1 MTEHLARISTRRP
14 WVTIGVWA
22 VLIVIAGALVFQFLG
37 TATTTDFRLAGRY
50 ESERANTFLTD
61 RLRGPE
67 KAAEIVIVQSP
78 SLTVDDD
85 AFRAKV
91 EAVHE
96 DIAGL
101 GPEVIAGGFAGN
113 PGLYHYYHAQQAL
126 QGAQALQALGIAPP
140 FSAEE
145 MQQIQA
151 AAAAA
156 GQAEF
161 AQQLLADPEQAERLL
176 AVVADPGQTQR
187 LMGLLVSTDRRTA
200 LIHYTMTGTTQEATG
215 NIAEVVEKVE
225 EANEADDFL
234 VLIGGDASVA
244 HESNELARHD
254 LERGERFGVPVALL
268 VLLVL
273 FGAVV
278 ATMLPLGLAI
288 VSILIALAAV
298 AVIGQYSQ
306 LVFFV
311 TMMVVMIGLAVGID
325 YSLLIVSRFKEELG
339 HGLDTKEAV
348 TKTGGT
354 AGRTVFFSGA
364 TVVLALIGLL
374 IVPASFYQSL
384 ALGAILVVIASLAAT
399 LTLLPAVLA
408 LLGPRIDLLTVPFI
422 SRFSLKSPEET
433 EHGFWESI
441 TRVVTR
447 FPVVSILVI
456 AVPMIAL
463 AAFYLDI
470 QTGLND
476 VNTFPDSAETKE
488 AFIIL
493 TEEFSVGEVSPAGV
507 LSPAEIVV
515 VGDIG
520 DPQVEQAIARLE
532 QAIVDSPD
540 FPVPAER
547 EVNDAGDLALLTLPF
562 PGESTSRAATGYMET
577 LREDLVPAAFD
588 GVPAEVYVG
597 GLTAESADFYGIVRV
612 YTPIVFAFVLGL
624 SFIILMM
631 VFRSIVIPIKAIIMN
646 LLSVGATYGLLVLV
660 FQKGVGA
667 DLLGFQHA
675 EVIDAW
681 LPLFLFTILFGLS
694 MDYHVFLLSR
704 IRERYDQTENNTE
717 AVAYGLRSTAG
728 MITGAALIMV
738 VVFGAF
744 ATGETIINQLLGFGL
759 AVAIF
764 LDATLVRSVLVPASM
779 EVLGKGNW
787 YLPPFLRW
795 LPDLRVEAP
804 EESSARP

>member
-1 MTEHLARISTRRP
+1 MTEHLARVSARRP
-14 WVTIGVWA
+14 WMTVGIWVVMIA
-22 VLIVIAGALVFQFLG
+22 VAAALIFQFLG
-37 TATTTDFRLAGRY
+37 SATTTDFRLAGRY

-67 KAAEIVIVQSP
+67 KSAEIVIVQSET
-78 SLTVDDD
+78 LTADDD

-91 EAVHE
+91 EAVHAS
-96 DIAGL
+96 IVSL
-101 GPEVIAGGFAGN
+101 GPEVIAGGLDGN
-113 PGLYHYYHAQQAL
+113 QGLHHYYQAQQAV
-126 QGAQALQALGIAPP
+126 QGAQALQSLGIAPP

-145 MQQIQA
+145 LQQIQA

-161 AQQLLADPEQAERLL
+161 AQQLLADPKQAEQLL
-176 AVVADPGQTQR
+176 AVAADPEKMQR
-187 LMGLLVSTDRRTA
+187 LLGLLLSPDKRTA
-200 LIHYTMTGTTQEATG
+200 LIHYTMAGTSQEATG
-215 NIAEVVEKVE
+215 NVAEVIEKVE

-244 HESNELARHD
+244 HENNELARHD
-254 LERGERFGVPVALL
+254 LERGERFGVPVALI

-298 AVIGQYSQ
+298 AIIGQYSQ

-339 HGLDTKEAV
+339 HGLGTKEAV
-348 TKTGGT
+348 VKTGGT

-408 LLGPRIDLLTVPFI
+408 LLGPKVDFLTVPFI
-422 SRFSLKSPEET
+422 SRFSLKSPEASEQ
-433 EHGFWESI
+433 GFWESI
-441 TRVVTR
+441 TRIVTR
-447 FPVVSILVI
+447 FPVVSILAI
-456 AVPMIAL
+456 AIPMIAL

-470 QTGLND
+470 RTGLND
-476 VNTFPDSAETKE
+476 VNTFPDSAETKK

-515 VGDIG
+515 VGNIS
-520 DPQVEQAIARLE
+520 DPQVEGAISRLE
-532 QAIVDSPD
+532 QAIVDSSD

-577 LREDLVPAAFD
+577 LRDELIPAAFE

-597 GLTAESADFYGIVRV
+597 GLTAESTDFYGIVRV

-624 SFIILMM
+624 SFVILMM

-646 LLSVGATYGLLVLV
+646 LLSVGATYGLLVVV

-667 DLLGFQHA
+667 DLLGFDRA
-675 EVIDAW
+675 VVIDAW

-704 IRERYDQTENNTE
+704 IRERYDETGRTTPRRWHMGCGRPL
-717 AVAYGLRSTAG
+717 ASSP
-728 MITGAALIMV
+728 GAALIMV

-744 ATGETIINQLLGFGL
+744 ATGRDDRQSAHGLRAGHSRVFLTLHWSGPCLSQPAWRSWAKETGICRRG
-759 AVAIF
+759 
-764 LDATLVRSVLVPASM
+764 
-779 EVLGKGNW
+779 
-787 YLPPFLRW
+787 
-795 LPDLRVEAP
+795 
-804 EESSARP
+804 

>member
-1 MTEHLARISTRRP
+1 MTEHLARISAHRP

-22 VLIVIAGALVFQFLG
+22 LAIAVAGALVFQFLG
-37 TATTTDFRLAGRY
+37 SATTTDFRLAGRY

-91 EAVHE
+91 ETVHSS
-96 DIAGL
+96 IVAL
-101 GPEVIAGGFAGN
+101 GPEVIAGGLDGN
-113 PGLYHYYHAQQAL
+113 PGLHHYYHFQQAV
-126 QGAQALQALGIAPP
+126 QGAEALQSFGIAPP
-140 FSAEE
+140 FSAEDLR
-145 MQQIQA
+145 QIQA

-161 AQQLLADPEQAERLL
+161 AQQLLADPKQAERLL
-176 AVVADPGQTQR
+176 AAASDPAQVQR
-187 LMGLLVSTDRRTA
+187 LLGLLVSTDQRTA

-215 NIAEVVEKVE
+215 NVPEVVEKVE
-225 EANEADDFL
+225 EANEADDFR

-244 HESNELARHD
+244 HENNELARHD

-311 TMMVVMIGLAVGID
+311 NMMVVMIGLAVGID

-384 ALGAILVVIASLAAT
+384 ALGAILVVLASLAAT

-408 LLGPRIDLLTVPFI
+408 LLGPRVDLLTVPFI

-433 EHGFWESI
+433 EHGFWETI

-520 DPQVEQAIARLE
+520 DPRVEQAIVRLE
-532 QAIVDSPD
+532 QSIVDSPD

-588 GVPAEVYVG
+588 GVPADVYVG

-624 SFIILMM
+624 SFVILMM

-646 LLSVGATYGLLVLV
+646 LLSVGATYGLLVVV
-660 FQKGVGA
+660 FQKGIGA
-667 DLLGFQHA
+667 DLLGFQRA

-704 IRERYDQTENNTE
+704 IRERYDQTGNNTE

-744 ATGETIINQLLGFGL
+744 ATGETIVNQLLGFGL
-759 AVAIF
+759 AVAVF

-804 EESSARP
+804 EES